1 MLKRRLRKRS
11 KPEQNDGS
19 NVLIIDATALSYG
32 VFYGIGTTL
41 SYNGKPTAV
50 IYGFLKKVLQLCR
63 MFKTNEIVFCWDAGY
78 SWREVNYPQYK
89 QARRQ
94 KKEEALPEEKEIFDQ
109 LLFQQIQLH
118 SSVLKSMGLKNTF
131 CFPKYEGDDLIGK
144 IVKEYFNGR
153 YKIVVTSD
161 SDMYQLLDKSDIFLL
176 NKKKLFTHEDF
187 KKKYGIHADQFALA
201 KAIGGCSGD
210 GVIGVQGVADP
221 KSPTSKALKY
231 IRGEITSG
239 KIYNRIKAEENK
251 CIQVNLPL
259 VTIPYMSE
267 EMPEIKIRKNRVTR
281 RKLIKVFDKYRFI
294 SFLEDEMFDKWKE
307 VFNLKVGG

>member
-1 MLKRRLRKRS
+1 
-11 KPEQNDGS
+11 
-19 NVLIIDATALSYG
+19 
-32 VFYGIGTTL
+32 
-41 SYNGKPTAV
+41 
-50 IYGFLKKVLQLCR
+50 
-63 MFKTNEIVFCWDAGY
+63 
-78 SWREVNYPQYK
+78 
-89 QARRQ
+89 
-94 KKEEALPEEKEIFDQ
+94 
-109 LLFQQIQLH
+109 
-118 SSVLKSMGLKNTF
+118 LKSMGLKNTF

-176 NKKKLFTHEDF
+176 NKKKLFTHKDF
-187 KKKYGIHADQFALA
+187 QLSHGIHADQWCLA

-259 VTIPYMSE
+259 VTIPYMADM
-267 EMPEIKIRKNRVTR
+267 MPEIKIRKNRVTR
-281 RKLIKVFDKYRFI
+281 RKLIRVFDKYRFI
-294 SFLEDEMFDKWKE
+294 SFLEDEMFTRWQEAFCNEK
-307 VFNLKVGG
+307 